1 MTIPLIVFLAM
12 TLFASG
18 CGAVKSVQAFNQTG
32 NDFMNALKDAKYE
45 AAYALFHPELQK
57 QIGQTADLQK
67 MIEDNQAQPKEWTF
81 SSWNMSTDP
90 TGNNTAKADGS
101 VTYQDG
107 RKGTVTLELIK
118 MGEDWKLSSFN
129 LNW

>member
-1 MTIPLIVFLAM
+1 MSRKYSLITISLIVFLALA
-12 TLFASG
+12 LFASG

-67 MIEDNQAQPKEWTF
+67 MIE
-81 SSWNMSTDP
+81 
-90 TGNNTAKADGS
+90 
-101 VTYQDG
+101 
-107 RKGTVTLELIK
+107 ELIIYQRRQISI
-118 MGEDWKLSSFN
+118 EDAIHECIRMATYEESEEGA
-129 LNW
+129 